1 MLLYLSRGE
10 IACRVIRTAKKL
22 GIRTVAV
29 YSEADADSLH
39 VTMVSCCDLSALRGP
54 QLRYQADEA
63 FCIGPAQS
71 TESYVCAMT
80 DCYAGT
86 HDSFL

>member
-1 MLLYLSRGE
+1 MLLYFSRGE

-39 VTMVSCCDLSALRGP
+39 VTMVSCCDLSAFRGP
-54 QLRYQADEA
+54 LV
-63 FCIGPAQS
+63 
-71 TESYVCAMT
+71 T
-80 DCYAGT
+80 
-86 HDSFL
+86 